1 MYCIYSQSPANN
13 TPGHGKKPPPAAGPA
28 HIQFDRI
35 IVNALFLRV
44 FILCLPCYT
53 APIMTKPVK
62 SVKLPRPE
70 NFEAA
75 LSELERIVAEMEAG
89 QLPLE
94 ALLLTHK
101 RGTELLQF
109 CQSRLQD
116 ARQQVR
122 ILEADT
128 LKNFSP
134 PPSGINEN

>member
-1 MYCIYSQSPANN
+1 
-13 TPGHGKKPPPAAGPA
+13 
-28 HIQFDRI
+28 
-35 IVNALFLRV
+35 
-44 FILCLPCYT
+44 
-53 APIMTKPVK
+53 MTKPVK